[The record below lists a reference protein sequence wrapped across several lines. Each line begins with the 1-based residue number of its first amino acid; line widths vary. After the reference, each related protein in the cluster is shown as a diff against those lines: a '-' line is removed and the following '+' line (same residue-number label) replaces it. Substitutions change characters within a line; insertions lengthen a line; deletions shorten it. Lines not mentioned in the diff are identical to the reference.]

1 MKDVCP
7 TEEFEVDV
15 GSDPTI
21 KVAYRPLLR
30 HKESGSKTHLIS
42 YTQVLYYIVSI
53 IAPIISDLKS
63 SKFTLNN
70 AFSLIPVVLDHNKV
84 IGAKLQLFVQDMDL
98 KNSRKEPVNIIVTD
112 QLPKSNDDKVKVSII
127 MTITL

>member
-7 TEEFEVDV
+7 TEDFEVDV

-42 YTQVLYYIVSI
+42 YTQVITTLCVIVYVG
-53 IAPIISDLKS
+53 
-63 SKFTLNN
+63 TE
-70 AFSLIPVVLDHNKV
+70 
-84 IGAKLQLFVQDMDL
+84 
-98 KNSRKEPVNIIVTD
+98 SRK
-112 QLPKSNDDKVKVSII
+112 
-127 MTITL
+127 

>member
-30 HKESGSKTHLIS
+30 HKESGNKTHVIT
-42 YTQVLYYIVSI
+42 YTQVKFLSLLVQAVLFLLIHYLIVFGLLRS
-53 IAPIISDLKS
+53 
-63 SKFTLNN
+63 
-70 AFSLIPVVLDHNKV
+70 V
-84 IGAKLQLFVQDMDL
+84 
-98 KNSRKEPVNIIVTD
+98 
-112 QLPKSNDDKVKVSII
+112 
-127 MTITL
+127 